1 MTIPL
6 PPSGGSTGDASVGPT
21 TGGLGGGLSGGATTV
36 AAPGSGPGGLSE
48 LSDDAPGLSLWKGAW
63 QRLRRN
69 PTAIVG
75 ALIIAGF
82 VLVAIAAPL
91 FTPYEPGSAEWSG
104 QVTPSTVPGPS
115 DDHILGLDRFGS
127 DMLTQ
132 MLFGA
137 RSSLIYGIVST
148 AIGLAVGAL
157 LGILSGGL
165 GGWVDTLIMRVVD
178 IMLSIPSLLL
188 AVSIAA
194 VLGQNAYAIMIA
206 IGVAQVPIF
215 ARLLRGSML
224 AQSRSD
230 YVLAANAL
238 GIKRRNVI
246 LGHVL
251 PNALGPTIVQATLNL
266 ATAIIEVAALSFLGL
281 GESDPAIA
289 EWGRMLVAAQDR
301 FEAAPQLALLPGVAI
316 AITALGFTLL
326 GEALREALD
335 PRTRR

>member
-6 PPSGGSTGDASVGPT
+6 PPAHGRVTGADLEGPESGAFEED
-21 TGGLGGGLSGGATTV
+21 
-36 AAPGSGPGGLSE
+36 E
-48 LSDDAPGLSLWKGAW
+48 RGLSLWRGAW

-75 ALIIAGF
+75 AAIVLAFVVIAIIA
-82 VLVAIAAPL
+82 PL
-91 FTPYEPGSAEWSG
+91 LTPYEPASTQWSN
-104 QVTPSTVPGPS
+104 QVTPTSVPGPS
-115 DDHILGLDRFGS
+115 AEHWFGLDRFGS
-127 DMLTQ
+127 DLYTQ

-137 RSSLIYGIVST
+137 RQSLVYGVVAT
-148 AIGLAVGAL
+148 AIGLTVGTF
-157 LGILSGGL
+157 LGVLAGGL
-165 GGWVDTLIMRVVD
+165 GGKVDTVIMRVVD

-194 VLGQNAYAIMIA
+194 VLGQNAYSIMIA

-224 AQSRSD
+224 SQNQSD

-238 GIKRRNVI
+238 GIRRRRIVM
-246 LGHVL
+246 GHVL
-251 PNALGPTIVQATLNL
+251 PNSVGPTIVQATLNL

-281 GESDPAIA
+281 GQSDPAVA

-301 FEAAPQLALLPGVAI
+301 FEVAPQLALLPGFAI
-316 AITALGFTLL
+316 AVTALGFTLL
-326 GEALREALD
+326 GEAMREALD

>member
-6 PPSGGSTGDASVGPT
+6 PPAHGRVTGADLEGPESGAFEED
-21 TGGLGGGLSGGATTV
+21 
-36 AAPGSGPGGLSE
+36 E
-48 LSDDAPGLSLWKGAW
+48 RGLSLWRGAW

-75 ALIIAGF
+75 AAIVLAFVVIAIIA
-82 VLVAIAAPL
+82 PL
-91 FTPYEPGSAEWSG
+91 LTPYEPASTQWSN
-104 QVTPSTVPGPS
+104 QVTPTSVPGPS
-115 DDHILGLDRFGS
+115 AEHWFGLDRFGS
-127 DMLTQ
+127 DLYTQ

-137 RSSLIYGIVST
+137 RQSLVYGVVAT
-148 AIGLAVGAL
+148 AIGLTVGTF
-157 LGILSGGL
+157 LGVLAGGL
-165 GGWVDTLIMRVVD
+165 GGKVDTVIMRVVD

-194 VLGQNAYAIMIA
+194 VLGQNAYSIMIA

-224 AQSRSD
+224 SQNQSD

-238 GIKRRNVI
+238 GIRRRRIVM
-246 LGHVL
+246 GHVL
-251 PNALGPTIVQATLNL
+251 PNSVGPTIVQATLNL

-281 GESDPAIA
+281 GQSDPAVA

-301 FEAAPQLALLPGVAI
+301 FEAAPQLALLPGFAI
-316 AITALGFTLL
+316 AVTALGFTLL
-326 GEALREALD
+326 GEAMREALD